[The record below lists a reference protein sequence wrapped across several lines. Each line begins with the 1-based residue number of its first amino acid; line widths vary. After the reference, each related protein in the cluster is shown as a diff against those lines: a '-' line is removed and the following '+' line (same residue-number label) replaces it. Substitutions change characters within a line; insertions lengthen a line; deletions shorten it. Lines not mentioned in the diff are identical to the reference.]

1 LSGKLEYSFKKVRKN
16 DKSTDDLFHI
26 VIFFF
31 AGFVLLCVIFIS
43 LIIYYD
49 YDINLFIDK
58 IFDGKLWRLF
68 LFIPVY
74 ILLALV
80 LLIQLLR
87 RVHYLKHFLDNCS
100 EVTAKIENYLPEA
113 ELFGNGFDFIVSF
126 SFTYKSKDYT
136 VYYSL
141 PSNPR
146 YKINLDKYSKIG
158 DTVQILVKKDNP
170 TKIQIKEVYKD

>member
-1 LSGKLEYSFKKVRKN
+1 MEYSFKKVRKN
-16 DKSTDDLFHI
+16 DDKTDDSFYM
-26 VIFFF
+26 VIIFF
-31 AGFVLLCVIFIS
+31 AGFVLLCVLFIS

-58 IFDGKLWRLF
+58 IFNGKLWRLF

-74 ILLALV
+74 ILISLFS
-80 LLIQLLR
+80 LIQLLR
-87 RVHYLKHFLDNCS
+87 RLHYLKHFLDNCT

-113 ELFGNGFDFIVSF
+113 ELFGNGLDFIVFF
-126 SFTYKSKDYT
+126 SFTYKNNDYT

-158 DTVQILVKKDNP
+158 ETVQILVKKDNP
-170 TKIQIKEVYKD
+170 KKILIKEVYKD